1 MASFKLCISDPSGKT
16 FQREVKDNLARPFI
30 GLNIGETIKGD
41 SIEINGYE
49 FQITGGSD
57 YCGFPMR
64 KGILGLRK
72 KITIYGGVGF
82 RGDAKGIKRRKTVC
96 GHKIHERISQ
106 INLKV
111 TKQGSKKLAEIFGV
125 PEEVKKEEKAE
136 LKEDKKPEVKE
147 HKAKEK
153 EEAKK
158 DEKEVKEPKKEEP
171 KEQKAEHKKEE
182 KAAKEH
188 KEVKEH
194 KAEEKS
200 IRSEASGEL
209 ENQKFSSKHEAKEHK
224 EEKKE

>member
-41 SIEINGYE
+41 SIEINDYE

-72 KITIYGGVGF
+72 KIIIYGGVGF

-125 PEEVKKEEKAE
+125 PEKSE
-136 LKEDKKPEVKE
+136 
-147 HKAKEK
+147 
-153 EEAKK
+153 
-158 DEKEVKEPKKEEP
+158 EKEVKEPKKEEP

-188 KEVKEH
+188 K
-194 KAEEKS
+194 AEEK
-200 IRSEASGEL
+200 
-209 ENQKFSSKHEAKEHK
+209 KHEAKEHK